1 MPRTVY
7 LFAACSILLTAFILL
22 SGGCAPGGR
31 VSLNPTVNLAVAPT
45 NLAEQAAVYIPT
57 LHQKLVHSQTLGS
70 LGTIDVLLGPALTKC
85 ARESFQ
91 LFFGQVLMLGPS
103 ETTGLPW
110 RIDLRTDRFR
120 VTDNLGVELVVWCKI
135 MNGGK
140 IVLEQSFEGRAEG
153 PAQEY
158 RKIDSAKLVIQKSAE
173 DAFQQAFTSLQ
184 KTFREK
190 TAGN

>member
-1 MPRTVY
+1 MPRMVHR
-7 LFAACSILLTAFILL
+7 FAASAIQLAVLSLLL
-22 SGGCAPGGR
+22 GGCAAGGR
-31 VSLNPTVNLAVAPT
+31 VSLNPTVNLAVAPSS
-45 NLAEQAAVYIPT
+45 LDDQVAVYIPP
-57 LHQKLVHSQTLGS
+57 LHQKQVHSQLLGS
-70 LGTIDVLLGPALTKC
+70 LGNIDVELGPALIRC

-91 LFFGQVLMLGPS
+91 LFFDQALMLGPS
-103 ETTGLPW
+103 ETSGLPW
-110 RIDLRTDRFR
+110 RVDLRTDRFR
-120 VTDNLGVELVVWCKI
+120 ITDNLGADITIWCKVV
-135 MNGGK
+135 NSGK

>member
-1 MPRTVY
+1 MPRMACRIAAY
-7 LFAACSILLTAFILL
+7 LLLPASLILSLA
-22 SGGCAPGGR
+22 GCAAGGR
-31 VSLNPTVNLAVAPT
+31 VSLNPTVNLAVAPVS
-45 NLAEQAAVYIPT
+45 LAEQAAVYIPT
-57 LHQKLVHSQTLGS
+57 LHQKLVHSQTLGP
-70 LGTIDVLLGPALTKC
+70 LGTIDVLLGPALAKC

-120 VTDNLGVELVVWCKI
+120 VTDNLGVELVVWCKV
-135 MNGGK
+135 MNAGK

-158 RKIDSAKLVIQKSAE
+158 RKIDSARLVIQKSAE

-184 KTFREK
+184 KTLREK

>member
-1 MPRTVY
+1 MPRMACRFT
-7 LFAACSILLTAFILL
+7 ACSFLLTAFILL
-22 SGGCAPGGR
+22 PGGCAPGGR
-31 VSLNPTVNLAVAPT
+31 VNLNPTVNLAVAPSS
-45 NLAEQAAVYIPT
+45 LAEQAAVYIPT

-70 LGTIDVLLGPALTKC
+70 LGTIDVVLGPALIKC

-103 ETTGLPW
+103 ETTGLTW
-110 RIDLRTDRFR
+110 RIDLRTDRFH
-120 VTDNLGVELVVWCKI
+120 VTGNLGVELVVWCKV
-135 MNGGK
+135 MNAGK

-158 RKIDSAKLVIQKSAE
+158 RKIDSARQVIQKSADE
-173 DAFQQAFTSLQ
+173 AFQQAFTSLQ
-184 KTFREK
+184 KTLREK